1 MPERD
6 LKNLN
11 RSKST
16 KNALQKEVAF
26 EMDNIGSTRG
36 GKIDS
41 GRGSSNNDSMTFG
54 KWKRHYQNIES
65 YNQT

>member
-1 MPERD
+1 
-6 LKNLN
+6 
-11 RSKST
+11 
-16 KNALQKEVAF
+16 
-26 EMDNIGSTRG
+26 MDNIGSTRG